1 MIFMKYL
8 LYIPLLPIVLPVV
21 LFYLI
26 VIPIGV
32 LYKNYKTRKLM
43 KKFSNL

>member
-1 MIFMKYL
+1 MIKYL
-8 LYIPLLPIVLPVV
+8 LYIPMAPFILPVI

-26 VIPIGV
+26 AIPVVV

-43 KKFSNL
+43 KKFSRL

>member
-1 MIFMKYL
+1 MIKYL
-8 LYIPLLPIVLPVV
+8 LYIPLLPIVLLVV

-26 VIPIGV
+26 AIPIGV